1 VALEKIEQVMRSKY
15 HRKLNGDTALI
26 VGMLILLVSVEGFIL
41 YKILTETWEIAKS
54 FFYLY
59 VIFVSLIVIIE
70 AIGCLSVRN
79 SIKKHMF
86 EFEYYD

>member
-1 VALEKIEQVMRSKY
+1 MEMNNQAMESKY
-15 HRKLNGDTALI
+15 HRKLNGDSVLI
-26 VGMLILLVSVEGFIL
+26 VGMLILLVSVEVFLL
-41 YKILTETWEIAKS
+41 YKILTETWEIAKN

-59 VIFVSLIVIIE
+59 VIFVGLIVIIE
-70 AIGCLSVRN
+70 AIGCLSVRS